1 MPTASQQHRGFTIV
15 EMLVVIGIIGLL
27 VSLIVPAVSSVRRE
41 ALSISCQANLRQLHA
56 GVEAYRSTIKGQL
69 PLCDCL
75 PAATPEGPVGGL
87 VEVLGKSLGTDCT
100 CWFCA
105 ADDDQE
111 GSLDAGTSYLYMP
124 GLLRYAPQ
132 VQIRVAALMAAS
144 VAEVSLT
151 PRQRE
156 RRRREAEAK
165 LVGVLYEQNPRAFAL
180 ITDSQDRHMIGSRNP
195 RNAVYVDGS
204 VSILRDTDDVEE
216 GEDTAQD

>member
-1 MPTASQQHRGFTIV
+1 MPTASQQHRGMTIV

-69 PLCDCL
+69 PMCDFL

-180 ITDSQDRHMIGSRNP
+180 ITDSQDRHTIGSRNP

>member
-69 PLCDCL
+69 PMCDFL

-156 RRRREAEAK
+156 LRRREAEAK

>member
-1 MPTASQQHRGFTIV
+1 MPITAQHHRGFTIV

-27 VSLIVPAVSSVRRE
+27 MSLIVPAVSSVRRE
-41 ALSISCQANLRQLHA
+41 ALSVSCQANLRQLHGA
-56 GVEAYRSTIKGQL
+56 VEAYRSTIKGML
-69 PLCDCL
+69 PMCDFL

-105 ADDDQE
+105 ADDDAE
-111 GSLDAGTSYLYMP
+111 GSLAAGTSYLYMP

-144 VAEVSLT
+144 VADVSLT

-165 LVGVLYEQNPRAFAL
+165 LVGVLYDQSPMAFAL
-180 ITDSQDRHMIGSRNP
+180 ISDSQDRHAIGSRNP

>member
-69 PLCDCL
+69 PMCDFL

-111 GSLDAGTSYLYMP
+111 GSLDAGTSYLSMP